1 MPTPYIVLLGGVLAV
16 SVSSI
21 MVRYTTADPLVVA
34 FYRMLLTA
42 LLLAPVA
49 AKQDGLRM
57 DRKSLGLS
65 ILSGLFLAAH
75 FASWFWSIRLTSI
88 ASSTI
93 LVDTHPLWVLLLSFI
108 LWRERPGRV
117 GLAATT
123 LALAG
128 AVLISWG
135 DLTFD
140 PQALVGD
147 LLAVVGAITV
157 SAYFLIGQQ
166 VRKHVGALLY
176 SVAAYS
182 VAAIALL
189 IAALAMGAPLAG
201 FSPLNWALFL
211 GLAVIPT
218 IFGHTVFNW
227 VLRYL
232 PAPVV
237 SLSILGEPVGATV
250 LAWLLF
256 TQVPSPATLAGGILT
271 LGGIFLYLWHQ
282 VRQGRQV
289 KEVELVDNG

>member
-1 MPTPYIVLLGGVLAV
+1 MPTPYLVLLGGVLAV

-57 DRKSLGLS
+57 DRKSLRLS
-65 ILSGLFLAAH
+65 VLSGLFLAAH
-75 FASWFWSIRLTSI
+75 FATWFWSIRLTSI

-93 LVDTHPLWVLLLSFI
+93 LVNTHPLWVLLLSLI

-117 GLAATT
+117 GLAATA

-135 DLTFD
+135 DLKFD

-147 LLAVVGAITV
+147 LLAVVGAVTV
-157 SAYFLIGQQ
+157 SGYLLLGQQ
-166 VRKHVGALLY
+166 VRKQVGALLY
-176 SVAAYS
+176 SVTAYA
-182 VAAIALL
+182 VAAVALL
-189 IAALAMGAPLAG
+189 VAALSTGAPLVG
-201 FSPLNWALFL
+201 FAPINWALFF

-218 IFGHTVFNW
+218 IFGHTLFNW

-237 SLSILGEPVGATV
+237 SLSILGEPVGATL

-256 TQVPSPATLAGGILT
+256 TQAPSPATLAGGTLA

-282 VRQGRQV
+282 VRQGRRV
-289 KEVELVDNG
+289 KEVELIEHG

>member
-1 MPTPYIVLLGGVLAV
+1 MPTPYLVLLGGVLAV

-34 FYRMLLTA
+34 FYRMLLTT
-42 LLLAPVA
+42 LLLAPIA

-57 DRKSLGLS
+57 DRKSLRLS
-65 ILSGLFLAAH
+65 VLSGLFLAAH

-93 LVDTHPLWVLLLSFI
+93 LVDTHPLWVLLISFFV
-108 LWRERPGRV
+108 WRERPGRV
-117 GLAATT
+117 GLGATL
-123 LALAG
+123 LALGG

-135 DLTFD
+135 DLQFD
-140 PQALVGD
+140 PQALLGD

-166 VRKHVGALLY
+166 VRKRVGALLY
-176 SVAAYS
+176 SVTAYG
-182 VAAIALL
+182 VAAVALL
-189 IAALAMGAPLAG
+189 IAALAAGAPLAG
-201 FSPLNWALFL
+201 FAPVNWALFL

-227 VLRYL
+227 VLHYL

-237 SLSILGEPVGATV
+237 SLSILGEPVGAT
-250 LAWLLF
+250 LMAWILF
-256 TQVPSPATLAGGILT
+256 TQVPSPATLAGGALT

-289 KEVELVDNG
+289 KESELVDHG

>member
-1 MPTPYIVLLGGVLAV
+1 MPTPYLVLLGGVLAV

-42 LLLAPVA
+42 ILLAPVA

-57 DRKSLGLS
+57 DRKSLRLS
-65 ILSGLFLAAH
+65 ILSGLFLAGH

-93 LVDTHPLWVLLLSFI
+93 LVDTHPLWVLLISFI

-117 GLAATT
+117 GLTATL
-123 LALAG
+123 LALGG
-128 AVLISWG
+128 AILISWG
-135 DLTFD
+135 DLQFD
-140 PQALVGD
+140 PQALLGD
-147 LLAVVGAITV
+147 LLAVIGAITV

-166 VRKHVGALLY
+166 VRKQVGALLY
-176 SVAAYS
+176 SVTAYS
-182 VAAIALL
+182 VAAVTLFV
-189 IAALAMGAPLAG
+189 AALAAGAPLVG
-201 FSPLNWALFL
+201 FAPVNWALFL

-237 SLSILGEPVGATV
+237 SLSILGEPVGATL
-250 LAWLLF
+250 LAWILF
-256 TQVPSPATLAGGILT
+256 TQVPSPVTLAGGTLT

-289 KEVELVDNG
+289 KGDELVEHG

>member
-1 MPTPYIVLLGGVLAV
+1 MPTPYLVLLGGVLAV

-42 LLLAPVA
+42 ILLAPVA

-57 DRKSLGLS
+57 DRKSLRLS
-65 ILSGLFLAAH
+65 VLSGIFLAAH

-93 LVDTHPLWVLLLSFI
+93 LVDTHPLWVLLISFI
-108 LWRERPGRV
+108 VWRERPGRV
-117 GLAATT
+117 GLGATL
-123 LALAG
+123 LALGG

-135 DLTFD
+135 DLQFD
-140 PQALVGD
+140 PQALLGD

-166 VRKHVGALLY
+166 VRKQVGALLY
-176 SVAAYS
+176 SVTAYG
-182 VAAIALL
+182 VAGVTLL
-189 IAALAMGAPLAG
+189 VAALAMGAPLTG
-201 FSPLNWALFL
+201 FAPINWVLFL

-237 SLSILGEPVGATV
+237 SLSILGEPVGAT
-250 LAWLLF
+250 LMAWILF
-256 TQVPSPATLAGGILT
+256 TQVPSPATLAGGTLT

-289 KEVELVDNG
+289 KEGELAEHS

>member
-1 MPTPYIVLLGGVLAV
+1 MPTPYLVLFGGVLAV

-21 MVRYTTADPLVVA
+21 LVRYTTADPLVVA

-49 AKQDGLRM
+49 IKQDGLRM
-57 DRKSLGLS
+57 ERKSLRLS
-65 ILSGLFLAAH
+65 MLSGLFLAAH

-93 LVDTHPLWVLLLSFI
+93 LVNTHPLWVLLISFM

-117 GLAATT
+117 GLVATA

-128 AVLISWG
+128 AGLISWG
-135 DLTFD
+135 DLAFD
-140 PQALVGD
+140 SKALWGD

-157 SAYFLIGQQ
+157 SAYLLIGQQ
-166 VRKHVGALLY
+166 VRKQVGALLY
-176 SVAAYS
+176 SVTVYG
-182 VAAIALL
+182 VAAVVLL
-189 IAALAMGAPLAG
+189 TAALATGAPLVG
-201 FSPLNWALFL
+201 FDPVDWALFL
-211 GLAVIPT
+211 ALAIIPT
-218 IFGHTVFNW
+218 IFGHTLFNW
-227 VLRYL
+227 VLRFL

-237 SLSILGEPVGATV
+237 SLSILGEPVGATI

-256 TQVPSPATLAGGILT
+256 TQVPSPVTLAGGSLT

-282 VRQGRQV
+282 VRQGRLV
-289 KEVELVDNG
+289 GEGELVEHG

>member
-1 MPTPYIVLLGGVLAV
+1 
-16 SVSSI
+16 
-21 MVRYTTADPLVVA
+21 
-34 FYRMLLTA
+34 MLLTSI
-42 LLLAPVA
+42 LLAPVA

-57 DRKSLGLS
+57 DRKSLRLS
-65 ILSGLFLAAH
+65 ILSGIFLAAH

-93 LVDTHPLWVLLLSFI
+93 LVDTHPLWVLLISFV

-117 GLAATT
+117 GMAATA

-135 DLTFD
+135 DLKFD
-140 PQALVGD
+140 PQALIGD

-157 SAYFLIGQQ
+157 SAYFLLGQQ
-166 VRKHVGALLY
+166 VRKSVGALLY
-176 SVAAYS
+176 SVTAYA
-182 VAAIALL
+182 VAAVTLL
-189 IAALAMGAPLAG
+189 IAAVATGAPLTG
-201 FSPLNWALFL
+201 FAPVNWALFL

-237 SLSILGEPVGATV
+237 SLSILGEPVGATI
-250 LAWLLF
+250 LAGVLF
-256 TQVPSPATLAGGILT
+256 TQVPGPATLAGGALT

-282 VRQGRQV
+282 VRQSRQV
-289 KEVELVDNG
+289 KGDELVEHS

>member
-1 MPTPYIVLLGGVLAV
+1 MPTPYLVLLGGVLAV

-42 LLLAPVA
+42 ILLAPVA

-57 DRKSLGLS
+57 DRKSLVLS

-93 LVDTHPLWVLLLSFI
+93 LVDTHPLWVLLISFI

-117 GLAATT
+117 GLAATL
-123 LALAG
+123 LALGG

-135 DLTFD
+135 DLQFD
-140 PQALVGD
+140 PQALLGD

-166 VRKHVGALLY
+166 VRKQVGALLY
-176 SVAAYS
+176 SVTAYS
-182 VAAIALL
+182 AAAVTLL
-189 IAALAMGAPLAG
+189 IAALAAGAPLAG
-201 FSPLNWALFL
+201 FPPINWALFL

-237 SLSILGEPVGATV
+237 SLSILGEPVGATL

-256 TQVPSPATLAGGILT
+256 TQAPSPVTLAGGSLT

-289 KEVELVDNG
+289 KGDELIEHG